1 MSIPEGETI
10 VCRSRK
16 SPDCYHGRL
25 TMESGMDPEG
35 PGMRDDGTWD
45 GESVVCD
52 ACYIAEGMPVNNAN
66 PGSVVG
72 GKGTPGR

>member
-1 MSIPEGETI
+1 MPIPEGETI

-16 SPDCYHGRL
+16 SSSCYHGRP
-25 TMESGMDPEG
+25 TAETEMDPDG
-35 PGMRDDGTWD
+35 YGMSEDGTWD

-72 GKGTPGR
+72 GKGSPR